1 MKKLMIMV
9 GFAIF
14 NCQYVQPISID
25 SDTLS
30 AIGKNG
36 VFFVINESINRTMHY
51 ENKDAQVKDI
61 VLAKMII
68 GSLLYISGEL
78 AMQNFPISNHAQS
91 VSNMGSLLAMQGFF
105 DSFNNRSMRS
115 LAQASSIFFIN
126 DIVTPLTADTLQQ
139 RGYEKLTA
147 ALYVQATNTVAS
159 SIILN
164 SPLSQD
170 ENIAVV
176 ASAVR
181 RKAVF
186 SVAIGT
192 LEDLKNSIINEEA

>member
-9 GFAIF
+9 GFAIL
-14 NCQYVQPISID
+14 NCQYMQAISID

-36 VFFVINESINRTMHY
+36 VFFVINESINRTVHY
-51 ENKDAQVKDI
+51 ENKDTQVKDT

-78 AMQNFPISNHAQS
+78 AMQNSLISNHAKS
-91 VSNMGSLLAMQGFF
+91 VSNIGAWLTIQGFF
-105 DSFNNRSMRS
+105 DSFNKRPMRS

-126 DIVTPLTADTLQQ
+126 DIVTPLTIDTLQESGCE
-139 RGYEKLTA
+139 RLTA
-147 ALYVQATNTVAS
+147 AFYVQATNTVAS
-159 SIILN
+159 SVVLN

-186 SVAIGT
+186 SVAVGT
-192 LEDLKNSIINEEA
+192 LEDLKNSIVNEET